1 MPDIVIVGGGGF
13 GLEVITYLLDLTAN
27 DPDLRIRGVI
37 DDGTP
42 RLADFPVPLAHLGG
56 IDGYAAQDEDALLIA
71 VGDAAARW
79 SVARRLGKA
88 RFYTLVHPAAYV
100 APSATLEPGAIVC
113 PLAFVGPLARVG
125 AHAALNVQ
133 SSLGH
138 DARLGTGSVLS
149 PGAKVNGGAT
159 VGEGCFLGTL
169 ATVSPGASIGAF
181 SKVAAGSVFSGTA
194 EAGSMIAGSPAR
206 SRVMFRPPPQD

>member
-13 GLEVITYLLDLTAN
+13 GLEVVTYLVDLMAK
-27 DPDLRIRGVI
+27 DPDLRLKGVV

-42 RLADFPVPLAHLGG
+42 RLGDFPVELPHLGG
-56 IDGYAAQDEDALLIA
+56 LDDYRAQEQDALLIA
-71 VGDAAARW
+71 VGNAAARW
-79 SVARRLGKA
+79 AVARRLGGA
-88 RFYTLVHPAAYV
+88 RYYTLVHPTAYV
-100 APSATLEPGAIVC
+100 AASATLEPGAIVC

-138 DARLGTGSVLS
+138 DARLGAGSVLS
-149 PGAKVNGGAT
+149 PGTKVNGGAS

-169 ATVSPGASIGAF
+169 ATVSPGATIGAF
-181 SKVAAGSVFSGTA
+181 SKVAAGSVFSGEA
-194 EAGSMIAGSPAR
+194 EPGSLIAGSPAR
-206 SRVMFRPPPQD
+206 SRVMFRPPSA

>member
-13 GLEVITYLLDLTAN
+13 GLEVITYLVDLMAN
-27 DPDLRIRGVI
+27 DPDLHIRGVV

-42 RLADFPVPLAHLGG
+42 RLADFPVKLPHLGG
-56 IDGYAAQDEDALLIA
+56 IDRYEAREGDSLLIA

-79 SVARRLGKA
+79 TVARRLGEA
-88 RFYTLVHPAAYV
+88 RFYTLVHPTAYV
-100 APSATLEPGAIVC
+100 APSATVAPGAIIC

-149 PGAKVNGGAT
+149 PGTKVNGGAT

-169 ATVSPGASIGAF
+169 ATVSPGATIGAF
-181 SKVAAGSVFSGTA
+181 SKVAAGSVFSGEA
-194 EAGSMIAGSPAR
+194 EAGSLIAGSPAR
-206 SRVMFRPPPQD
+206 SRVMFRPPQA

>member
-13 GLEVITYLLDLTAN
+13 GLEVITYLVDLMAA
-27 DPDLRIRGVI
+27 DSSIRLKGVI
-37 DDGTP
+37 DDGSP
-42 RLADFPVPLAHLGG
+42 RLADFPVPLPHLGS
-56 IDGYAAQDEDALLIA
+56 IDGYAAQAQDSLLIA

-79 SVARRLGKA
+79 TVAKRLAGA
-88 RFYTLVHPAAYV
+88 RFYTLVHPTAYV
-100 APSATLEPGAIVC
+100 ALSATVEPGAIIC

-138 DARLGTGSVLS
+138 DARLGVGSVLS
-149 PGAKVNGGAT
+149 PGTKVNGGAS

-169 ATVSPGASIGAF
+169 ATVSPGAVIGAF
-181 SKVAAGSVFSGTA
+181 SKVAAASVFSGEA

-206 SRVMFRPPPQD
+206 SRVMFRPPQG